1 LTYSAYYVSI
11 NITGMKIF
19 IGFILNLLYLVL
31 AAVVMRNAQE
41 TRLNI

>member
-1 LTYSAYYVSI
+1 MTYSAYDVSR

-19 IGFILNLLYLVL
+19 IGFILYVLYLVL